1 MDPHRSPRL
10 LLGDLHVVVHVVVSH
25 GVLGHVG
32 DQEVLVNSTAGQKGL
47 KDTERKCLD
56 LRWST

>member
-1 MDPHRSPRL
+1 MDPHGSTRL

-32 DQEVLVNSTAGQKGL
+32 DQEVLVNSTVGARR
-47 KDTERKCLD
+47 D
-56 LRWST
+56 